1 MRWFDDPIISFF
13 NHFAQRCPL
22 FDSIVVFFSNSDLLK
37 GGGMIAGIW
46 GAWFYA
52 DSADRRRARSYL
64 LTALLGALVALTF
77 ARILAHGLPMRTRP
91 ILDPSLHFKVPHGA
105 PDQSNWTIWSSFPSD
120 HASLFFALLTGIWL
134 VSRRAG
140 IVMLLYVLVVI
151 SFPRIYIGIH
161 YPSDILGGLILG
173 VGSVLACSWRK
184 LRELWTGPVL
194 NWFDR
199 WPGLCYAALFIV
211 TFQIA
216 TLFWDIRTFLY
227 IFDIS
232 V

>member
-1 MRWFDDPIISFF
+1 MRWFDDAIVSFF
-13 NHFAQRCPL
+13 NQFAQRCPM
-22 FDSIVVFFSNSDLLK
+22 FDSIVVFVSNSDLMK
-37 GGGMIAGIW
+37 GGVLIAGIW
-46 GAWFYA
+46 WGWFHLNSR
-52 DSADRRRARSYL
+52 DPRTNRSYL
-64 LTALLGALVALTF
+64 LTALLGALVALTL
-77 ARILAHGLPMRTRP
+77 ARILAHTLPLRMRP
-91 ILDPSLHFKVPHGA
+91 ILDPALHFRVPHGA

-140 IVMLLYVLVVI
+140 VIMLVYVLVAI
-151 SFPRIYIGIH
+151 CFPRIYIGIH
-161 YPSDILGGLILG
+161 YPTDILGGLILG

-184 LRELWTGPVL
+184 LREPWTSRVL
-194 NWFDR
+194 NCFDR
-199 WPGLCYAALFIV
+199 WPGLSYAALFIV